1 MCKDNLNQNG
11 EGYADVTAGRAVQKV
26 AKDMLRLNNR
36 RNREVGAVFEKWLE
50 AACDHYWECGYACIE
65 KTPEPMRPLRPYGD
79 RRRGQFIAC
88 YVKRAQP
95 DFKGVLCDGTCI
107 IFDAKHT
114 EKDRIQQNVVTQT
127 QWDMFDR
134 YELMGAKCFVIVS
147 IELEKFFRI
156 PWNIW
161 KKMKELY
168 GHKYMAVG
176 KELGDYQ
183 IPWKNCTVLFL
194 EGVEVK

>member
-1 MCKDNLNQNG
+1 
-11 EGYADVTAGRAVQKV
+11 
-26 AKDMLRLNNR
+26 
-36 RNREVGAVFEKWLE
+36 
-50 AACDHYWECGYACIE
+50 
-65 KTPEPMRPLRPYGD
+65 
-79 RRRGQFIAC
+79 
-88 YVKRAQP
+88 
-95 DFKGVLCDGTCI
+95 
-107 IFDAKHT
+107 
-114 EKDRIQQNVVTQT
+114 
-127 QWDMFDR
+127 MFDR

>member
-1 MCKDNLNQNG
+1 MGDNWNQNG
-11 EGYADVTAGRAVQKV
+11 EGYADVTAGIAVQKV
-26 AKDMLRLNNR
+26 ASDVIRLNNR

-50 AACDHYWECGYACIE
+50 AACVYYLERGCACIE
-65 KTPEPMRPLRPYGD
+65 KTPEPMRPIRPYGD
-79 RRRGQFIAC
+79 RKRGQFIAC

-114 EKDRIQQNVVTQT
+114 DKDRIQQNTVTEA
-127 QWDMFDR
+127 QWNMFDQ

-156 PWNIW
+156 PWNVW

-176 KELGDYQ
+176 KELSDYQ
-183 IPWKNCTVLFL
+183 IPRKNCTVLFL